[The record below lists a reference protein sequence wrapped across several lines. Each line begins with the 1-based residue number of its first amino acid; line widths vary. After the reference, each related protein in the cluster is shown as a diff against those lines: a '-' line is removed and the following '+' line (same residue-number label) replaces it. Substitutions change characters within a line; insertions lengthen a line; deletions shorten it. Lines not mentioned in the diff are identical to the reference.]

1 MAVLKIKEIL
11 DEGLEKGILSKDE
24 HRAMEAKHKD
34 PAKFYM
40 NFKVHK
46 EHAVNTAPP
55 PRPIIS
61 GSGAMSENIGNI

>member
-1 MAVLKIKEIL
+1 
-11 DEGLEKGILSKDE
+11 
-24 HRAMEAKHKD
+24 MEAKHKD